1 MKDVQ
6 KFVGFDVSKEM
17 ISVGVAE
24 AERGEQRFYGNVPN
38 NPESVRKFLTIPV
51 SPLMNTLY

>member
-6 KFVGFDVSKEM
+6 KFVGLDVSKEM

-24 AERGEQRFYGNVPN
+24 AGRGEPRFYGNVPKYDGAYL
-38 NPESVRKFLTIPV
+38 V
-51 SPLMNTLY
+51 PLL